1 MCATVSC
8 VSVHSPTCAPRRA
21 AAYAASHPACPAPI
35 TMTSK
40 FFISHHRA
48 LATPE
53 GTAEHAQQS
62 IFITRTLP
70 RVLSPRRHE
79 NTKTP
84 RRRSVCHGQKQ
95 PPRPQSTRS
104 RRREKYPLRSLRSP
118 RFLLT
123 RKCSP
128 RSWRSPRFL
137 LPGVEKCSL
146 RSRRFLLAGAEIKLL
161 RGLCG
166 LRGSFS
172 VASKKMFS
180 AVFAIS
186 AVPSSGFT
194 C

>member
-40 FFISHHRA
+40 FFSSHHRA

-95 PPRPQSTRS
+95 PRRPQSTRS
-104 RRREKYPLRSLRSP
+104 RRRENILCGLCDLRGSFSRAHCHRYPHHEGTKFSRRKQTTTTGSNRGARRARGADTNKNSLRCLRSLRSP

-123 RKCSP
+123 RKLP
-128 RSWRSPRFL
+128 R
-137 LPGVEKCSL
+137 
-146 RSRRFLLAGAEIKLL
+146 
-161 RGLCG
+161 
-166 LRGSFS
+166 
-172 VASKKMFS
+172 
-180 AVFAIS
+180 
-186 AVPSSGFT
+186 VP
-194 C
+194 